1 MSGIP
6 AITSACGLPRHVD
19 VLVVGGGPAG
29 AMAAM
34 TSARA
39 GLRTLLVDR
48 VSHPR
53 EKVCGCCLAPRGQ
66 AVLQAAGLAD
76 VLDGACR
83 IRQVRLTCGDRAVR
97 VPRRDTLVL
106 SRSQMDTRLLHAA
119 ANAGVMLAWP
129 FVASVEGDGLCRL
142 QGPGGD
148 RTVHARMRV
157 VADGLQGGALRDNP
171 RFAWRVRR
179 ASRMGLGGF
188 LPAGAV
194 DVEEGEIHM
203 RVDRAGYVGMVRLP
217 DGRIDVAAAIRPEA
231 LREHGSAA
239 NGIMALLRGALRD
252 PAAVRAAAWHGTA
265 RLWRNRPHLHGT
277 DTLIAGDA
285 VGYVEPFTGE
295 GMGWALATGAA
306 AGAHAAAV
314 LHGQASTQ
322 AWAARVRA
330 LTGQARMRCGVVACM
345 LRHPWLV
352 QGAIGSAA
360 VLPGMAARVAASLG
374 AAHDGGET
382 PCRA

>member
-1 MSGIP
+1 MNGIH
-6 AITSACGLPRHVD
+6 AITSACGLPDDVD
-19 VLVVGGGPAG
+19 VLVVGGGLAG
-29 AMAAM
+29 AMAAI

-48 VSHPR
+48 VAHPR

-66 AVLQAAGLAD
+66 AILRMAGLVD
-76 VLDGACR
+76 VLEGACP
-83 IRQVRLTCGDRAVR
+83 IRQVRLTCGERGVR
-97 VPRRDTLVL
+97 VARRGTLAL
-106 SRSQMDTRLLHAA
+106 SRSQMDARLLHAA
-119 ANAGVMLAWP
+119 AHAGVTLAWP
-129 FVASVEGDGLCRL
+129 FVARVEDDGLTRL
-142 QGPGGD
+142 QGPGGE
-148 RTVHARMRV
+148 RTVQARMRV

-171 RFAWRVRR
+171 RFAWRERR

-217 DGRIDVAAAIRPEA
+217 DGRIDVAAAIRPES

-239 NGIMALLRGALRD
+239 NGITALLQGALRD
-252 PAAVRAAAWHGTA
+252 PAAVGKAAWHGTA
-265 RLWRNRPHLHGT
+265 RLWRHRPHLHDR
-277 DTLIAGDA
+277 DTLVAGDA
-285 VGYVEPFTGE
+285 AGYVEPFTGE

-306 AGAHAAAV
+306 AGEHAADV
-314 LHGQASTQ
+314 LRGRASTQ
-322 AWAARVRA
+322 AWAARVRT
-330 LTGQARMRCGVVACM
+330 LTGQARMRCGLVACM

-374 AAHDGGET
+374 AAHVGGET